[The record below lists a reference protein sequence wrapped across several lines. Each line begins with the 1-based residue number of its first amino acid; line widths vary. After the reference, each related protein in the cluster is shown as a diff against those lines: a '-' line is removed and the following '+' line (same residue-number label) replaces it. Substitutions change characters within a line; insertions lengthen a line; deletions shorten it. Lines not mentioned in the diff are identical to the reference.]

1 MVLLLMLSKEE
12 LAEPVLAEVCE
23 LPAISSYPNV
33 TGSSYQSLMEIH
45 QMVASVERNQD
56 EEQTT
61 M

>member
-33 TGSSYQSLMEIH
+33 TGSPYLSWMEIL
-45 QMVASVERNQD
+45 QMVASIQRNQD
-56 EEQTT
+56 QDQTT